1 MDSSWFDWND
11 TEAVIF
17 PNMET
22 GNPKHG
28 NWNHLIRKWDNFFIP
43 TPMRFIQLPGVSPPF
58 YVSKSSFLQNDSSWF
73 DWNDEE
79 AVLFPNWE
87 TGIT

>member
-1 MDSSWFDWND
+1 MMILG
-11 TEAVIF
+11 VILPCYTRSEDQLADVF
-17 PNMET
+17 TKAARQKTMESI
-22 GNPKHG
+22 H
-28 NWNHLIRKWDNFFIP
+28 I
-43 TPMRFIQLPGVSPPF
+43 
-58 YVSKSSFLQNDSSWF
+58 SFSQSDSSWF